1 MGQENRLIIGY
12 ARVSDSSQNLDVQR
26 EALAKAG
33 IDKLFEEKR
42 SGRSA
47 DDRPE
52 LQACV
57 EFARQGDTIL
67 VTKLDRWARSVRD
80 LHNLLATLDEKG
92 VGFKCLDQAIDTTT
106 STGRLTIAIL
116 GAVSS
121 FELDIRAERQAEG
134 IRLGREKGVYQ
145 GRRSTID
152 LDRVRELSL
161 RMKPPEVAAVMQ
173 ISRASVYRSL
183 SQINA
188 QPQPS

>member
-1 MGQENRLIIGY
+1 MIIGY

>member
-1 MGQENRLIIGY
+1 MLIGY
-12 ARVSDSSQNLDVQR
+12 ARVSTTDQSLDIQR
-26 EALAKAG
+26 NALTHAG
-33 IDKLFEEKR
+33 VDKLFAEQR

-67 VTKLDRWARSVRD
+67 VTKLDRLARSVRD
-80 LHNLLATLDEKG
+80 LHNILARLDEKK
-92 VGFKCLDQAIDTTT
+92 VGFRCLDQAIDTTS
-106 STGRLTIAIL
+106 STGRLTLSIL
-116 GAVSS
+116 GAVAA
-121 FELDIRAERQAEG
+121 FELDIRAERQREG
-134 IRLGREKGVYQ
+134 IEAAKRRGVYE
-145 GRRSTID
+145 GRKSTID
-152 LDRVRELSL
+152 LDRVRELSQ

>member
-1 MGQENRLIIGY
+1 MLIGY
-12 ARVSDSSQNLDVQR
+12 ARVSTTDQSLDIQR
-26 EALAKAG
+26 NALTAAG
-33 IDKLFEEKR
+33 ADKIFEEKR

-57 EFARQGDTIL
+57 EFARSGDTIV

-80 LHNLLATLDEKG
+80 LHNLLATLEGKG
-92 VGFKCLDQAIDTTT
+92 VGFRCLDQCIDTTS
-106 STGRLTIAIL
+106 STGKLTIAIL
-116 GAVSS
+116 GAVAS
-121 FELDIRAERQAEG
+121 FELDIRAERQREG
-134 IRLGREKGVYQ
+134 IKIAREKGVYV

-152 LDRVRELSL
+152 LDRVRQLHG
-161 RMKPPEVAAVMQ
+161 RMKPGEIAKIMG

-188 QPQPS
+188 SAPSS